1 MAYLRLFE
9 DYRDEAVNQMGYFE
23 RLFDLFIDR
32 LILITDYF
40 ILSKRL
46 SLTEMMIWWVAL
58 LRGVWSIFVDVE
70 SPYNLVL
77 SNAAWMWVYLTV
89 IIIHTATFF
98 RSMQARAYAMCLHA
112 VVWCTLGWLAAVSA
126 SPSFAL
132 PTAVVFAIGSA
143 FVAVRLFREK

>member
-1 MAYLRLFE
+1 MGYLHLYE
-9 DYRDEAVNQMGYFE
+9 DARDWADKEMSYFE

-58 LRGVWSIFVDVE
+58 LRGVWSVFVEVD
-70 SPYNLVL
+70 SPYNMVM
-77 SNAAWMWVYLTV
+77 SNMAWMWVYLAV
-89 IIIHTATFF
+89 SVIHTFTFF
-98 RSMQARAYAMCLHA
+98 RTTRERAYAVCLQA

-132 PTAVVFAIGSA
+132 PTAVVFAMGSA